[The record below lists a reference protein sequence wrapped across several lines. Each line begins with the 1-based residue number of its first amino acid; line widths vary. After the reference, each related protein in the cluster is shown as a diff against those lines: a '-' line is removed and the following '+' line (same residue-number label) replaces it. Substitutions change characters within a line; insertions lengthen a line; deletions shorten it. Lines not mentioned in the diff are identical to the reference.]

1 MNKEKLKYG
10 VVGSGSWAT
19 ALIKILSESIN
30 EINWY
35 VRNIENIDFIKNNSH
50 NPSYLSSVELKLN
63 KLNISD
69 DISQVVKN
77 SDIIIVAVPSEYV
90 HTEMKKIDIDI
101 SKKIIICALKG
112 LVPETNLLF
121 GEHMSKFFNISMDN
135 FLVIGGPCHAEEVAL
150 EKLSYLTIGSSNIKL
165 CEKISDDFKCKY
177 INVKSSNDVIG
188 IEYASMLKN
197 IFALAVGISNGLGYG
212 DNYQSVLM
220 SNSIK
225 EMNMFILK
233 RYRNERN
240 INDSAYLGDLLVT
253 GYSTF
258 SRNRMFGNM
267 IGKGYTV
274 KAAQLEMKMV
284 AEGYIA
290 TKKAFILNQESIDK
304 VQTPIIDSVYKIL
317 YKKRSARKI
326 FKELSTI
333 IS

>member
-1 MNKEKLKYG
+1 MKKNYTYG
-10 VVGSGSWAT
+10 VIGSGSWAT
-19 ALIKILSESIN
+19 ALIKILSEN
-30 EINWY
+30 VREINWY
-35 VRNIENIDFIKNNSH
+35 VRNSENIDFIKTNSH
-50 NPSYLSSVELKLN
+50 NPNYLSSVELDLGKL
-63 KLNISD
+63 KISE
-69 DISQVVKN
+69 DISEVAQN
-77 SDIIIVAVPSEYV
+77 SDVIIIAIPSEYV
-90 HTEMKKIDIDI
+90 NSEMKKINIDI
-101 SKKIIICALKG
+101 SEKIIICALKG
-112 LVPETNLLF
+112 LVQETNLLF
-121 GEHMSKFFNISMDN
+121 GKHMNKFFNVSNNN

-165 CEKISDDFKCKY
+165 CKKISNDFSCKY
-177 INVKSSNDVIG
+177 INVKASDDVVG

-197 IFALAVGISNGLGYG
+197 IYALAVGISNGLGYG

-225 EMNMFILK
+225 EMKRFISK
-233 RYRNERN
+233 RHKIKRN
-240 INDSAYLGDLLVT
+240 INNSAYLGDLLVT

-290 TKKAFILNQESIDK
+290 TKKAFLLNQDSINK
-304 VQTPIIDSVYKIL
+304 TKTPIIDSVYKIL

-326 FKELSTI
+326 FKELSDV

>member
-1 MNKEKLKYG
+1 MNKEKPKYG
-10 VVGSGSWAT
+10 VIGSGSWAT
-19 ALIKILSESIN
+19 ALIKILSENIN

-35 VRNIENIDFIKNNSH
+35 VRNIDNIDFIKNNSH

-69 DISQVVKN
+69 DISDVVKN
-77 SDIIIVAVPSEYV
+77 SDMIIIAVPSEYV
-90 HTEMKKIDIDI
+90 NTEMKKIDIDI
-101 SKKIIICALKG
+101 SKKIVICALKG

-121 GEHMSKFFNISMDN
+121 GEHMTKFFNISMDN

-177 INVKSSNDVIG
+177 INVKSSDDVIG

-225 EMNMFILK
+225 EMNRFILK
-233 RYRNERN
+233 RY
-240 INDSAYLGDLLVT
+240 
-253 GYSTF
+253 
-258 SRNRMFGNM
+258 
-267 IGKGYTV
+267 K
-274 KAAQLEMKMV
+274 
-284 AEGYIA
+284 
-290 TKKAFILNQESIDK
+290 
-304 VQTPIIDSVYKIL
+304 IIK
-317 YKKRSARKI
+317 
-326 FKELSTI
+326 
-333 IS
+333 

>member
-1 MNKEKLKYG
+1 MKETKLKFG
-10 VVGSGSWAT
+10 VIGSGSWAT
-19 ALIKILSESIN
+19 ALIKILSEN
-30 EINWY
+30 NNDINWY
-35 VRNIENIDFIKNNSH
+35 IRNTENIEFIKENSH
-50 NPSYLSSVELKLN
+50 NPNYLSSVELNLKKL
-63 KLNISD
+63 KISAE
-69 DISQVVKN
+69 INEVVEASN
-77 SDIIIVAVPSEYV
+77 VIIIAVPSEYV
-90 HTEMKKIDIDI
+90 NDEMKKIDLDI

-121 GEHMSKFFNISMDN
+121 GEHMQKHFGISPNN

-150 EKLSYLTIGSSNIKL
+150 EKLSYLTIGSSNLEL
-165 CEKISDDFKCKY
+165 CKIISEKFSCKY
-177 INVKSSNDVIG
+177 INVKASDDVIG

-225 EMNMFILK
+225 EMKRFISK
-233 RYRNERN
+233 RHKIKRN
-240 INDSAYLGDLLVT
+240 INNSAYLGDLLVT
-253 GYSTF
+253 GYSSF

-290 TKKAFILNQESIDK
+290 TKKAYLLNLDSK
-304 VQTPIIDSVYKIL
+304 KKAKTPIIDAAYKIL
-317 YKKRSARKI
+317 YEKRSAKKI
-326 FKELSTI
+326 FKDLSDI

>member
-1 MNKEKLKYG
+1 MKKSYKYG
-10 VVGSGSWAT
+10 VIGSGSWAT
-19 ALIKILSESIN
+19 ALIKILSEN
-30 EINWY
+30 VREINWY
-35 VRNIENIDFIKNNSH
+35 VRNPENIDFIKTNSH
-50 NPSYLSSVELKLN
+50 NPNYLSSVELDLGKL
-63 KLNISD
+63 KISE
-69 DISQVVKN
+69 DISEVAQN
-77 SDIIIVAVPSEYV
+77 SDVIIIAIPSEYV
-90 HTEMKKIDIDI
+90 NSEMKKINIDI
-101 SKKIIICALKG
+101 SEKIIICALKG
-112 LVPETNLLF
+112 LVQETNLLF
-121 GEHMSKFFNISMDN
+121 GKHMNKFFNVSNNN

-165 CEKISDDFKCKY
+165 CKKISNDFSCKY
-177 INVKSSNDVIG
+177 INVKASDDVVG

-197 IFALAVGISNGLGYG
+197 IYALAVGISNGLGYG

-225 EMNMFILK
+225 EMKRFISK
-233 RYRNERN
+233 RHKIKRN
-240 INDSAYLGDLLVT
+240 INNSAYLGDLLVT

-290 TKKAFILNQESIDK
+290 TKKAFLLNQDSINK
-304 VQTPIIDSVYKIL
+304 TKTPIIDGVYKIL

-326 FKELSTI
+326 FKELSDI

>member
-77 SDIIIVAVPSEYV
+77 SDVIIVAVPSEYV

-290 TKKAFILNQESIDK
+290 TKKAFILNQESSDK

-317 YKKRSARKI
+317 YEKRSARKI

>member
-10 VVGSGSWAT
+10 VIGSGSWAT
-19 ALIKILSESIN
+19 ALIKILSENIN
-30 EINWY
+30 EINWC

-77 SDIIIVAVPSEYV
+77 SDVIIVAIPSEYV

-121 GEHMSKFFNISMDN
+121 GEHMSKFFNISVDN

-290 TKKAFILNQESIDK
+290 TKKAFILNQESSDK

-317 YKKRSARKI
+317 YEKRSARKI
-326 FKELSTI
+326 FKELSAI

>member
-1 MNKEKLKYG
+1 
-10 VVGSGSWAT
+10 
-19 ALIKILSESIN
+19 
-30 EINWY
+30 
-35 VRNIENIDFIKNNSH
+35 
-50 NPSYLSSVELKLN
+50 
-63 KLNISD
+63 
-69 DISQVVKN
+69 
-77 SDIIIVAVPSEYV
+77 
-90 HTEMKKIDIDI
+90 MKKINIDI
-101 SKKIIICALKG
+101 SEKIIICALKG
-112 LVPETNLLF
+112 LVQETNLLF
-121 GEHMSKFFNISMDN
+121 GKHMNKFFNVSNNN

-165 CEKISDDFKCKY
+165 CKKISNDFSCKY
-177 INVKSSNDVIG
+177 INVKASDDVVG

-197 IFALAVGISNGLGYG
+197 IYALAVGISNGLGYG

-225 EMNMFILK
+225 EMKRFISK
-233 RYRNERN
+233 RHKIKRN
-240 INDSAYLGDLLVT
+240 INNSAYLGDLLVT

-290 TKKAFILNQESIDK
+290 TKKAFLLNQDSINK
-304 VQTPIIDSVYKIL
+304 IKTPIIDAVYKIL

-326 FKELSTI
+326 FKELSDV

>member
-1 MNKEKLKYG
+1 MKKNYTYG
-10 VVGSGSWAT
+10 VIGSGSWAT
-19 ALIKILSESIN
+19 ALIKILSEN
-30 EINWY
+30 VREINWY
-35 VRNIENIDFIKNNSH
+35 VRNPENIDFIKTNSH
-50 NPSYLSSVELKLN
+50 NPNYLSSVELDLGKL
-63 KLNISD
+63 KISE
-69 DISQVVKN
+69 DISEVAQN
-77 SDIIIVAVPSEYV
+77 SDVIIIAIPSEYV
-90 HTEMKKIDIDI
+90 NSEMKKINIDI
-101 SKKIIICALKG
+101 SEKIIICALKG
-112 LVPETNLLF
+112 LVQETNLLF
-121 GEHMSKFFNISMDN
+121 GKHMNKFFNVSNNN

-165 CEKISDDFKCKY
+165 CKKISNDFSCKY
-177 INVKSSNDVIG
+177 INVKASDDVVG

-197 IFALAVGISNGLGYG
+197 IYALAVGISNGLGYG

-225 EMNMFILK
+225 EMKRFISK
-233 RYRNERN
+233 RHKIKRN
-240 INDSAYLGDLLVT
+240 INNSAYLGDLLVT

-290 TKKAFILNQESIDK
+290 TKKAFLLNQDSINK
-304 VQTPIIDSVYKIL
+304 TKTPIIDSVYKIL

-326 FKELSTI
+326 FKELSDV

>member
-1 MNKEKLKYG
+1 MKKNYKYG
-10 VVGSGSWAT
+10 VIGSGSWAT
-19 ALIKILSESIN
+19 ALIKILSEN
-30 EINWY
+30 VKEINWY
-35 VRNIENIDFIKNNSH
+35 VRNSENIDFIKTNSH
-50 NPSYLSSVELKLN
+50 NPNYLSSVNLDLSKLK
-63 KLNISD
+63 ISE
-69 DISQVVKN
+69 DISKVSQN
-77 SDIIIVAVPSEYV
+77 SDVIIIAIPSEYV
-90 HTEMKKIDIDI
+90 NSEMKKINIDI
-101 SKKIIICALKG
+101 SEKIIICALKG
-112 LVPETNLLF
+112 LVQETNLLF
-121 GEHMSKFFNISMDN
+121 GKHMNKFFNVAKNN

-165 CEKISDDFKCKY
+165 CEKISDDFSCKY
-177 INVKSSNDVIG
+177 INVKASDDVVG

-197 IFALAVGISNGLGYG
+197 IYALAVGISNGLGYG

-225 EMNMFILK
+225 EMKRFISK
-233 RYRNERN
+233 RHKIKRN
-240 INDSAYLGDLLVT
+240 INNSAYLGDLLVT

-290 TKKAFILNQESIDK
+290 TKKAFLLNQDSINK
-304 VQTPIIDSVYKIL
+304 TNTPIIDAVYKIL

-326 FKELSTI
+326 FKELSDV

>member
-1 MNKEKLKYG
+1 MKEIKLNFG
-10 VVGSGSWAT
+10 VIGSGSWAT
-19 ALIKILSESIN
+19 ALIKILSEN
-30 EINWY
+30 NNDINWY
-35 VRNIENIDFIKNNSH
+35 IRNTENIEFIKENSH
-50 NPSYLSSVELKLN
+50 NPNYLSSVELNLKKL
-63 KLNISD
+63 KISAE
-69 DISQVVKN
+69 INEVVEASN
-77 SDIIIVAVPSEYV
+77 VIIIAVPSEYV
-90 HTEMKKIDIDI
+90 NDEMKKIDLDI

-121 GEHMSKFFNISMDN
+121 GEHMQKHFGISHN
-135 FLVIGGPCHAEEVAL
+135 KFLVIGGPCHAEEVAL
-150 EKLSYLTIGSSNIKL
+150 EKLSYLTIGSSNLEL
-165 CEKISDDFKCKY
+165 CKIISEKFSCKY
-177 INVKSSNDVIG
+177 ISVKASDDVIG

-225 EMNMFILK
+225 EMKRFISK
-233 RYRNERN
+233 RHKIKRN
-240 INDSAYLGDLLVT
+240 INNSAYLGDLLVT
-253 GYSTF
+253 GYSSF

-290 TKKAFILNQESIDK
+290 TKKAYLLNLDSK
-304 VQTPIIDSVYKIL
+304 KKAKTPIIDAAYKIL
-317 YKKRSARKI
+317 YEKRSAKKI
-326 FKELSTI
+326 FKDLSDI